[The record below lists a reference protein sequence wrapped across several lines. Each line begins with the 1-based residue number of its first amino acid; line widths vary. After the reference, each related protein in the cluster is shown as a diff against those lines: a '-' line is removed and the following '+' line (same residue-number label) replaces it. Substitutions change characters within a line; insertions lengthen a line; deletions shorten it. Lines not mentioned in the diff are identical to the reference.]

1 MNGTSNKGFSII
13 PAALRLLPAF
23 LLLFLLTGCRALPER
38 NYLGM
43 TRDQVLDAVAETPK
57 VDWGKRPQFWVCVP
71 SGPNAHDTSNNLYFE
86 TMEELKK
93 DERVRSA
100 RLLGIFY
107 REHWSGFRFYYEL
120 TFENDR
126 VVKQKVYAYSDGV
139 TLLPAFFFH
148 DYPGEKSLKNEKN

>member
-1 MNGTSNKGFSII
+1 MSKKHGSLFF
-13 PAALRLLPAF
+13 LPAF
-23 LLLFLLTGCRALPER
+23 AVLLLLTGCRALPER

-57 VDWGKRPQFWVCVP
+57 VDWRTYSMLHVTVPDRPNGNITN
-71 SGPNAHDTSNNLYFE
+71 SSLYFK
-86 TMEELKK
+86 TLEELKK

-107 REHWSGFRFYYEL
+107 REHWSGFRFYYEV

-126 VVKQKVYAYSDGV
+126 VVKQKVCAYSDGI

-148 DYPGEKSLKNEKN
+148 DYPGEKSLKNEKK

>member
-1 MNGTSNKGFSII
+1 
-13 PAALRLLPAF
+13 
-23 LLLFLLTGCRALPER
+23 
-38 NYLGM
+38 M
-43 TRDQVLDAVAETPK
+43 TL
-57 VDWGKRPQFWVCVP
+57 
-71 SGPNAHDTSNNLYFE
+71 
-86 TMEELKK
+86 EELKK

-107 REHWSGFRFYYEL
+107 REHWSGFWFYYEV

-148 DYPGEKSLKNEKN
+148 DYPGEKSLKNEKK

>member
-1 MNGTSNKGFSII
+1 MSKKHGSLFF
-13 PAALRLLPAF
+13 LPAF
-23 LLLFLLTGCRALPER
+23 AVLLLLTGCRALPER

-57 VDWGKRPQFWVCVP
+57 VDWGTYSEFHVTVPDRPNGIITN
-71 SGPNAHDTSNNLYFE
+71 SNLYFK
-86 TMEELKK
+86 TLEELKK

-107 REHWSGFRFYYEL
+107 REHWSGFRFYYEV

-126 VVKQKVYAYSDGV
+126 VVKQKVVAYSDGV

-148 DYPGEKSLKNEKN
+148 DYPGERRFEK

>member
-1 MNGTSNKGFSII
+1 MSKRHGSLFF
-13 PAALRLLPAF
+13 LPAF
-23 LLLFLLTGCRALPER
+23 AVLLLLTGCRALPER

-57 VDWGKRPQFWVCVP
+57 VDWGTYSGFHVIVPGRPN
-71 SGPNAHDTSNNLYFE
+71 GNITNNNLYFM
-86 TMEELKK
+86 TLEELKK

-100 RLLGIFY
+100 RLLGFFY
-107 REHWSGFRFYYEL
+107 REHWSGFRFYYEV

-148 DYPGEKSLKNEKN
+148 DYPGEKSLKNEKK

>member
-1 MNGTSNKGFSII
+1 MSKRHGSLFF
-13 PAALRLLPAF
+13 LPAF
-23 LLLFLLTGCRALPER
+23 AVLLLLTGCRALPER

-57 VDWGKRPQFWVCVP
+57 VDWGTYSGFWCCVS
-71 SGPNAHDTSNNLYFE
+71 SGPYDHSTCCNLYFR
-86 TMEELKK
+86 TLEELKK

-107 REHWSGFRFYYEL
+107 REHWSGFRFYYEV

-148 DYPGEKSLKNEKN
+148 DYPGEKSLKNEKK